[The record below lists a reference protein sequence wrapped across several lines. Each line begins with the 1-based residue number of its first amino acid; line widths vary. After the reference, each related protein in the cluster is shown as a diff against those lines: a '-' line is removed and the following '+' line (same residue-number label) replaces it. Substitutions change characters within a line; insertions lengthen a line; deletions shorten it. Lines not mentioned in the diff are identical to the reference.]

1 MTVRQILE
9 SKGREVVTHH
19 PGATLE
25 EITQILS
32 QRRIGAIVLMD
43 DNGNVAGIIS
53 ERDVVRVIGSTG
65 MSAMAQPIAEIMT
78 LKVKTC
84 DEATSVDKAM
94 EMMTHGRFRH
104 LPVCEGGRLVGLISI
119 GDVVKRRIEDA
130 EREAQDMREY
140 IAAG

>member
-1 MTVRQILE
+1 MTVRQILQ

-25 EITQILS
+25 EITRILS
-32 QRRIGAIVLMD
+32 RKKIGAIVLMD
-43 DNGNVAGIIS
+43 DNGHVAGIIS

-65 MSAMAQPIAEIMT
+65 VSAMAQPISEIMT

-84 DEATSVDKAM
+84 DEATSVDQAM
-94 EMMTHGRFRH
+94 EMMTLGRFRH
-104 LPVCEGGRLVGLISI
+104 LPVCEDGRLVGLVSI

-130 EREAQDMREY
+130 EQEARNMREY

>member
-1 MTVRQILE
+1 MTIRRILE

-19 PGATLE
+19 PDATLE
-25 EITQILS
+25 DIVNILS
-32 QRRIGAIVLMD
+32 QRKIGAIVLLD
-43 DNGNVAGIIS
+43 DNGTVAGIIS
-53 ERDVVRVIGSTG
+53 ERDVVRVLGSTG
-65 MSAMAQPIAEIMT
+65 IAAMSQPIAEIMT

-84 DEATSVDKAM
+84 DEATSIDQAM

-104 LPVCEGGRLVGLISI
+104 LPVCEEGRLVGLVSI

-130 EREAQDMREY
+130 EQDARNMREY